1 MIPVPRKTLAALA
14 SAYGIAADAVT
25 HFARGGPEGDGV
37 ILPTHTAANG
47 ACSR

>member
-1 MIPVPRKTLAALA
+1 MIPVPQKTLAALA

-25 HFARGGPEGDGV
+25 HFARGGAEGAGV
-37 ILPTHTAANG
+37 SLSARTAANG